1 MLQHDMLVSGLSW
14 HPSANQLVS
23 VGHDR
28 NAFVWL
34 LDEAA
39 GTWVKPPQV
48 VLLKSS
54 KSALDVK
61 WSPSGEMFAVATS
74 SKQAMICRYDPA
86 SK

>member
-1 MLQHDMLVSGLSW
+1 MLVSGLAW
-14 HPSANQLVS
+14 HPSASQLVS

-28 NAFVWL
+28 NAFVWV
-34 LDEAA
+34 LDETTGSWA
-39 GTWVKPPQV
+39 KPQV

-61 WSPSGEMFAVATS
+61 WSPSGDQFAVATS
-74 SKQAMICRYDPA
+74 AKQAMICRYDPA